1 MVSLID
7 MTLGMILGM
16 ALSPIMMKVIKNF
29 RQRIKVKKILQ
40 EYANNR
46 KNEIDDDDENNKS
59 QQQQL

>member
-7 MTLGMILGM
+7 MTLGMILGI

-29 RQRIKVKKILQ
+29 RQRRKVKKILQ
-40 EYANNR
+40 EFANNR
-46 KNEIDDDDENNKS
+46 KNDIDDENNKS

>member
-29 RQRIKVKKILQ
+29 RQRRKVKKILK
-40 EYANNR
+40 EFVNHR
-46 KNEIDDDDENNKS
+46 KNDIDDDETNKIP
-59 QQQQL
+59 QL